1 MDTQFILAIL
11 LTFFPFVELR
21 GGLPVIIDYCL
32 KNGLNIWP
40 YFSLVVFLNCLITLF
55 VFFFMNYLHRYFLR
69 YKNYKYFIERH
80 LLKIRKKADVFEK
93 KFDALGFLALA
104 IFVAIPLPGTGAWTG
119 AFVAWALELDKKK
132 SFAWISL
139 GVLGAGIIVL
149 LVSLGIFNF
158 F

>member
-1 MDTQFILAIL
+1 MDIQFLFAIL
-11 LTFFPFVELR
+11 LTFFPFIELR

-40 YFSLVVFLNCLITLF
+40 YFFLVVILNCLITLF
-55 VFFFMNYLHRYFLR
+55 VFFFMDYLHKYFLR
-69 YKNYKYFIERH
+69 YKNYKHFIDKH
-80 LLKIRKKADVFEK
+80 LLRIRKKADVFEK
-93 KFDALGFLALA
+93 KFNALGFLALA

-119 AFVAWALELDKKK
+119 AFIAWVLELDKKK

-149 LVSLGIFNF
+149 LLSLGILNF